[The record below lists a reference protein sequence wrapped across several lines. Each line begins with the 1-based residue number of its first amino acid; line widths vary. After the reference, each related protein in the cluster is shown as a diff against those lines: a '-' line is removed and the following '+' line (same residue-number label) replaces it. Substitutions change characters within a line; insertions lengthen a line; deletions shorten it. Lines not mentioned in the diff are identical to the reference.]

1 MMTNSYEYIR
11 PSKTKKDIKWYTYV
25 DSFLDSKLHDFMEEY
40 KINNQAE
47 IIRNCV
53 NNCVDYLH
61 AIFQKKS
68 HDDPQKY
75 DEIELDNLI
84 KKAINGY
91 EIGNSFHEELKQKLS
106 PLKLSLLMLN
116 NYIEDKEKLL
126 EGIQNAINALEDVE
140 LSVKRHF
147 EEPKLIRFIKK
158 FDILYIEDNELERKS
173 VETYFKRKG
182 VDIKSVETSEEGLDI
197 LKISTPQ
204 AFLLDIDLRNS
215 NIDGAKLCQMLKS
228 KELYKSIPIILISAV
243 VSEKKRKEI
252 LKITEADDLIIK
264 PIDKLADLDVL
275 LKYLK

>member
-1 MMTNSYEYIR
+1 MTNCYEYKK
-11 PSKTKKDIKWYTYV
+11 PCKVKKDIKWYTYV

-47 IIRNCV
+47 TIRNCV
-53 NNCVDYLH
+53 NYCIDYLN

-68 HDDPQKY
+68 HKGPQKY

-91 EIGNSFHEELKQKLS
+91 EIGNGFHEELKQKLS

-126 EGIQNAINALEDVE
+126 EGIQNAISALEDIE

-158 FDILYIEDNELERKS
+158 FDILYIEDNELERKT
-173 VETYFKRKG
+173 VDTYFKRKD

-197 LKISTPQ
+197 LKVSTPQ
-204 AFLLDIDLRNS
+204 AFLLDIDLKTS

-228 KELYKSIPIILISAV
+228 KELYEAIPIILISAV

-252 LKITEADDLIIK
+252 LKVTDADDLIIK

>member
-1 MMTNSYEYIR
+1 MTNSYENIK
-11 PSKTKKDIKWYTYV
+11 PGKIKKDIKWYTYV

-53 NNCVDYLH
+53 SNCIDYLN

-68 HDDPQKY
+68 RDGPQKY

-84 KKAINGY
+84 TKAINGY
-91 EIGNSFHEELKQKLS
+91 EIGNGFHEELKQKLS

-116 NYIEDKEKLL
+116 NYIEDKENLL
-126 EGIQNAINALEDVE
+126 KGIQNAISALEDIE

-158 FDILYIEDNELERKS
+158 FDILYIEDNELERKTID
-173 VETYFKRKG
+173 TYFKRKG

-197 LKISTPQ
+197 LKVSTPQ

-228 KELYKSIPIILISAV
+228 KELYEAIPIILISAV

-252 LKITEADDLIIK
+252 LKNTEADDLIIK